1 MNHVEEVWVEQV
13 MVNNG
18 AAVRP
23 LISDIPTEISPR
35 DLGLLD
41 ANISGWYSEETGE
54 MFTGFPVTIDDV
66 FIDVG
71 CGDGGPA
78 SFSARHGA
86 EVILTDINPDKVAA
100 AESRCRSAG
109 ARKVTALV
117 SDSVP
122 LPIEDQRGTR
132 ILCSE
137 VLEHVDDPERVLIE
151 LVRIGK
157 PGALYL
163 ITVPDPVCEEM
174 QKHLAPPTYF
184 MRPNHVRVFS
194 RESFGSLI
202 ERSGLI
208 IEQRHFYGFF
218 WSMWWLLFWSA
229 DVSLDNPRHPLLD
242 QWIATWTALLNT
254 KDGVRVKHVFD
265 RLMPKS
271 QVIVARKS
279 I

>member
-1 MNHVEEVWVEQV
+1 
-13 MVNNG
+13 MVSEG
-18 AAVRP
+18 TGVQP
-23 LISDIPTEISPR
+23 LISDVPREVSPR

-41 ANISGWYSEETGE
+41 ASISGWYSDETGE
-54 MFTGFPVTIDDV
+54 MFTGFPVTAEDV

-78 SFSARHGA
+78 TFSARRGA
-86 EVILTDINPDKVAA
+86 EVILTDIDAEKVAA
-100 AESRCRSAG
+100 AENRCRIAG

-122 LPIEDQRGTR
+122 LPIDSQTGSR

-174 QKHLAPPTYF
+174 QKHLAPPSYF
-184 MRPNHVRVFS
+184 MKPNHLRIFS

-202 ERSGLI
+202 ERSGLV

-218 WSMWWLLFWSA
+218 WSMWWLLFWST
-229 DVSLDNPRHPLLD
+229 DVSLENPSHPLLD
-242 QWIATWTALLNT
+242 HWTATWTALLNT
-254 KDGVRVKHVFD
+254 KDGVRVKNVFD

-279 I
+279 M